1 MNVFHSILTL
11 LYDNHYLYLQ
21 YHLAVHLALSI
32 SEAGLHIII
41 IIAIQNVTPVV
52 MRG

>member
-21 YHLAVHLALSI
+21 YHLALSI